1 MKNSAKWAA
10 LTVGIVLIA
19 CTTPVVAQQFPT
31 KPVRMIVPVSAG
43 GLKDILIRGIGQE
56 LSKIWGQPVIVE
68 NRLGAAHII
77 ATEHVVKSAP
87 DGYTILATDKPWTS
101 NPFLYSKLPYD
112 GVKDL
117 VPVVNLAQVT
127 DVLIA
132 TPQLPANTL
141 QELIAYARAN
151 PGQLNYGSFG
161 MGSATHVDAES
172 MAAAA
177 EVKLTHVPYKGIA
190 DVLPAVMS
198 GQIQLAFSAVPPA
211 LQLVRQGRVKAIAYG
226 GRQRSTV
233 LPNVP
238 TFLEAGLPS
247 FESWTWSG
255 LLAPAAT
262 PRAVIDKIATDV
274 GRVLA
279 MPEIRAK
286 YYDSV
291 GMEMLYLG
299 PDKFAE
305 LLREDR
311 ANFAK
316 FVSTVG
322 LRPQ

>member
-1 MKNSAKWAA
+1 MKNPAKWVA

-19 CTTPVVAQQFPT
+19 CTTPIVAQQFPT
-31 KPVRMIVPVSAG
+31 KPVRVIVPVSAG
-43 GLKDILIRGIGQE
+43 GLKDILVRGIGHE

-77 ATEHVVKSAP
+77 ATEYVVKSAP

-117 VPVVNLAQVT
+117 VPVVNLAQLT
-127 DVLIA
+127 DLLVA
-132 TPQLPANTL
+132 APQLPANTL

-151 PGQLNYGSFG
+151 PGKLNYGSFG
-161 MGSATHVDAES
+161 VGSITHVDAEA

-177 EVKLTHVPYKGIA
+177 GVTFTHVPYKGIA
-190 DVLPAVMS
+190 DVLPALMG
-198 GQIQLAFSAVPPA
+198 GQIQMAFSAVPPA
-211 LQLVRQGRVKAIAYG
+211 LPLVRQGRIKAIAYG
-226 GRQRSTV
+226 GRQRSAV

-238 TFLEAGLPS
+238 TFIEAGLPG

-262 PRAVIDKIATDV
+262 PRAVIDKIAADV
-274 GRVLA
+274 GTVLA

-316 FVSTVG
+316 QVRLVG
-322 LRPQ
+322 LRPE

>member
-1 MKNSAKWAA
+1 MA
-10 LTVGIVLIA
+10 
-19 CTTPVVAQQFPT
+19 
-31 KPVRMIVPVSAG
+31 
-43 GLKDILIRGIGQE
+43 
-56 LSKIWGQPVIVE
+56 
-68 NRLGAAHII
+68 
-77 ATEHVVKSAP
+77 
-87 DGYTILATDKPWTS
+87 
-101 NPFLYSKLPYD
+101 
-112 GVKDL
+112 
-117 VPVVNLAQVT
+117 VVNLAQVT
-127 DVLIA
+127 DLLIA

-141 QELIAYARAN
+141 RELIAYARAN

-161 MGSATHVDAES
+161 MGSATHVDAET

-177 EVKLTHVPYKGIA
+177 GVKLTHVPYKGIA

-238 TFLEAGLPS
+238 TFIEAGLPS

-262 PRAVIDKIATDV
+262 PKAVIDKIAADV

-286 YYDSV
+286 YYDNV

-299 PDKFAE
+299 PDKFAV
-305 LLREDR
+305 LLQQDR

-316 FVSTVG
+316 FVNTVG